1 MWDGTWFYLPVVDWI
16 EADLNVSLQ
25 LNVRKWQSF
34 SGWNDWNE
42 RSLSFGRDGLS
53 FDILFTRGQTY
64 LTKHYFHVL
73 VVFKEPI
80 DLVHKLDRLINS
92 QTSDSLKKKSEF
104 NSSLQGQTA
113 FPVLRTQDAVLNCRS
128 LWYMVQTDIFEQFPG
143 QGVKVAWPCNTIM
156 DFLAQSDDW
165 LRQTDLLFN
174 ASVHVFSVCSKFI

>member
-1 MWDGTWFYLPVVDWI
+1 MGLGFIYQVVDWI

-34 SGWNDWNE
+34 SGWNYWNE
-42 RSLSFGRDGLS
+42 RSFSFGRDGLS

-92 QTSDSLKKKSEF
+92 QTSDSLKKKIRIQLIVTRTNCLSCPQSHRMQCWIVGHF
-104 NSSLQGQTA
+104 GTWCKLIFLSS
-113 FPVLRTQDAVLNCRS
+113 FQDR
-128 LWYMVQTDIFEQFPG
+128 E
-143 QGVKVAWPCNTIM
+143 
-156 DFLAQSDDW
+156 
-165 LRQTDLLFN
+165 
-174 ASVHVFSVCSKFI
+174 SKLHGLVTL

>member
-34 SGWNDWNE
+34 SGWHYWNE

-92 QTSDSLKKKSEF
+92 QTSDSLKKNPNSTHHCKDKLPFLSSEHRMQCWIVGHF
-104 NSSLQGQTA
+104 GTWCKLIFLSS
-113 FPVLRTQDAVLNCRS
+113 FQDR
-128 LWYMVQTDIFEQFPG
+128 E
-143 QGVKVAWPCNTIM
+143 
-156 DFLAQSDDW
+156 
-165 LRQTDLLFN
+165 
-174 ASVHVFSVCSKFI
+174 SKLHGLVTL